1 MKGARQCAQ
10 RLGRVLRS
18 LRSKAGKVAPPPTGD
33 PIRQLI
39 LGIFSRDVP
48 EVRAKEALNRL
59 MDVVVDYNDLRVMA
73 PAEMAEIVEK
83 LSDARRKCEDLSRAL
98 NWIFLREHDVTLDHL
113 LEASKKDVLA
123 YLGQVE
129 GLDAYTQARI
139 RLLGLNQHAFPLDS
153 AMWEYACQVE
163 IVSPDAPHAEAQA
176 FLERQIPEKDALNVF
191 AMMRKV
197 AWAECGA
204 KVRRG
209 TARRVSGAP
218 LERTTTHMLAELQE
232 ASGTRS
238 AVLEELEP
246 PVEAEP
252 EPAEQVQEKTARA
265 RRSTARRASK
275 RATRRATKKAAA
287 AAKRTART
295 RTGKTPPSKGRQST
309 RRKGSARARS
319 A

>member
-1 MKGARQCAQ
+1 MKGAKQCAQ
-10 RLGRVLRS
+10 RLRRVLRS
-18 LRSKAGKVAPPPTGD
+18 LRSKAGRVAPPPTGD
-33 PIRQLI
+33 PIRQLV

-48 EVRAKEALNRL
+48 EVRAKEALSRL
-59 MDVVVDYNDLRVMA
+59 MEVVVDYNDLRVMS
-73 PAEMAEIVEK
+73 PAEMAEIASK
-83 LSDARRKCEDLSRAL
+83 LPDTRRKCEDLSRAL

-123 YLGQVE
+123 YLGQIE
-129 GLDAYTQARI
+129 GLDEYTRARV
-139 RLLGLNQHAFPLDS
+139 RLLGLGKHAFPLDS
-153 AMWEYACQVE
+153 AMWEYACQVQ

-176 FLERQIPEKDALNVF
+176 FLERQIPEKDALTVF
-191 AMMRKV
+191 AQMRKV

-232 ASGTRS
+232 ASGTRP
-238 AVLEELEP
+238 AVLEALEP
-246 PVEAEP
+246 AGESES
-252 EPAEQVQEKTARA
+252 EPAEQVQAKTARA
-265 RRSTARRASK
+265 RRATARRASK
-275 RATRRATKKAAA
+275 RAVQRATKKASAT
-287 AAKRTART
+287 AKRTART
-295 RTGKTPPSKGRQST
+295 KSGKTPPSKGRQGA